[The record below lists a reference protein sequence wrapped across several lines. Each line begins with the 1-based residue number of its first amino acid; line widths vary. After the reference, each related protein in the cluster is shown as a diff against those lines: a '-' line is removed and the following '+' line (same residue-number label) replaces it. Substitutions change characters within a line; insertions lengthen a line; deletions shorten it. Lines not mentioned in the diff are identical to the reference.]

1 MWIGYTRKMPA
12 NQDPAQ
18 LSRHSAAEILSVS
31 ALTRDIRDLLEHRYP
46 LLWVA
51 GEISNFI
58 VAKSGH
64 AYFILKDESAQV
76 RCVMFRYQQLHLGW
90 QPRDGTQVEA
100 RALVTLYEARGD
112 FQLNVETMRRAG
124 TGALYEAFLRLR
136 DALQR
141 EGLFDPAAKRQLPA
155 FPRTVGVITSRDA
168 AALRDVLKTLER
180 RDRSI
185 LVILYPVPVQ
195 GESAPEKI
203 AAALQ
208 SAGRRRE
215 CDVLLVVRGGGSIED
230 LWAFNQEVVARA
242 IRASPIPVVTG
253 IGHETDFTIADFAA
267 DQRAPTPT
275 AAAEL
280 VSPERAQLVLRILQL
295 AERLQL
301 SVRRNLDD
309 RVQLVDYLAR
319 RLLHP
324 GSRLGAQSEI
334 VRQLMRRLRQ
344 AMSRNAS
351 DQQGRLVGL
360 IRRSQALL
368 PRTGELSTKIEFWV
382 ARLRGAAGSA
392 VDRAS
397 ARCAGL
403 SSSLAHLDPN
413 AVLER
418 GYSLVRDTSGHIIRS
433 SSRLTPGDRVEIAFA
448 EGGAEARIER
458 LKQGFS

>member
-1 MWIGYTRKMPA
+1 MPA
-12 NQDPAQ
+12 DQEPARF
-18 LSRHSAAEILSVS
+18 SRHTASEILSVS
-31 ALTRDIRDLLEHRYP
+31 ALTRDVRDLLEHRYP

-76 RCVMFRYQQLHLGW
+76 RCVIFRYRQLRLGW
-90 QPRDGTQVEA
+90 QPSDGAQVEA

-112 FQLNVETMRRAG
+112 FQLSVETIRRAG
-124 TGALYEAFLRLR
+124 AGALYEAFVRLR
-136 DALQR
+136 DALQK
-141 EGLFDPAAKRQLPA
+141 EGVFDPAAKRQLPA
-155 FPRTVGVITSRDA
+155 FPRTVGVVTSRDA

-195 GESAPEKI
+195 GQGAPEKI
-203 AAALQ
+203 AATLQ
-208 SAGRRRE
+208 SAGRRHE

-242 IRASPIPVVTG
+242 IRASPTPVVTG

-280 VSPERAQLVLRILQL
+280 VSPERAQLLLKILQL

-301 SVRRNLDD
+301 GICRTLDN
-309 RVQLVDYLAR
+309 RVQFADHLAR

-334 VRQLMRRLRQ
+334 VKLLLRRLRQ

-351 DQQGRLVGL
+351 DQQSRLVGL
-360 IRRSQALL
+360 VLRRQALL
-368 PRTGELSTKIEFWV
+368 PRTGELSTKIGLWA
-382 ARLRGAAGSA
+382 ARLRGAAESTLE
-392 VDRAS
+392 RAI
-397 ARCAGL
+397 ARCARL
-403 SSSLAHLDPN
+403 SSSVAHLDPN

-418 GYSLVRDTSGHIIRS
+418 GYSLVRDASGHIVRNS
-433 SSRLTPGDRVEIAFA
+433 ASLTPGDRVEIAFA
-448 EGGAEARIER
+448 KGGAEARIER
-458 LKQGFS
+458 LKRSGS

>member
-12 NQDPAQ
+12 DQEPAR
-18 LSRHSAAEILSVS
+18 LSRHSAPEILSVS
-31 ALTRDIRDLLEHRYP
+31 ALTRNIRDLLEHRYP

-76 RCVMFRYQQLHLGW
+76 RCVMFRYQQLRLGW
-90 QPRDGTQVEA
+90 QPRDGAQVEA
-100 RALVTLYEARGD
+100 RVLVTLYEARGD
-112 FQLNVETMRRAG
+112 FQLNVESMRRAG

-180 RDRSI
+180 RDKSI

-195 GESAPEKI
+195 GEGAPEKI
-203 AAALQ
+203 AATLQ

-215 CDVLLVVRGGGSIED
+215 CDVLLVVRGGGGIED

-267 DQRAPTPT
+267 DQRAATPT

-280 VSPERAQLVLRILQL
+280 VSPERAQLMLRILQL
-295 AERLQL
+295 VERLQL
-301 SVRRNLDD
+301 CVWRNLDN

-334 VRQLMRRLRQ
+334 VRQLLQRLRQ

-360 IRRSQALL
+360 VRRSQALL
-368 PRTGELSTKIEFWV
+368 PRTGELSTKIELWA

-392 VDRAS
+392 LDRAS

-418 GYSLVRDTSGHIIRS
+418 GFSLVRDTSGHIIRS
-433 SSRLTPGDRVEIAFA
+433 SASLTPGDRVEIAFA
-448 EGGAEARIER
+448 EGSAGARIER
-458 LKQGFS
+458 LKQGNS